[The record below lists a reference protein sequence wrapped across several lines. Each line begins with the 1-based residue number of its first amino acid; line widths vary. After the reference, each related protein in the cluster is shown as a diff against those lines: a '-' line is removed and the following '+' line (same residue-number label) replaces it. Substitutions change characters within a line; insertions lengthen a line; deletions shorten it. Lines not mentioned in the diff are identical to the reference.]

1 MRREAFP
8 LHAVFV
14 APFFLEATVRFID
27 AVASVPGVRTGLIS
41 QDPLDRLPRGVLRK
55 LDAHRQVPDALNSRQ
70 IAEAAR
76 DIARAWGGRLD
87 RLIGALEQ
95 LQVPLGEVR
104 DLLGVPGLGAET
116 ARNFRDKARMKD
128 VLSAAGIPCARHRRV
143 RSGEDVRE
151 FIRAVGF
158 PVVLKPLAG
167 AGAKATF
174 RITNP
179 KELEEALQTVR
190 PGPEREATV
199 EEFIQGDEFSFDTVS
214 IQGRP
219 VWHSIS
225 YYLPAPLHV
234 VDNPWIQW
242 CVLVPREIDHPK
254 FDDIRHIAFRALQ
267 VLGMDTGLSHM
278 EWFRRVDGTPMVS
291 EVGARPP
298 GAQITSL
305 HSYAHDFDLYRAWGR
320 LVTLGEFDPPSR
332 KFAAG
337 CAYLRGQGQG
347 KIRVVRGLEQV
358 LRELGPLVVEYKKPR
373 LGVVPNPSYE
383 GDGYVIVRHP
393 ETRVVEQ
400 ALRHIISQVR
410 VELG

>member
-1 MRREAFP
+1 MPPEEGP

-27 AVASVPGVRTGLIS
+27 SVASVPRVRTALIS
-41 QDPLDRLPRGVLRK
+41 QDPIERLPRSVRVK
-55 LDAHRQVPDALNSRQ
+55 LDTHRRVSDGLNPRQ
-70 IAEAAR
+70 IAEATR
-76 DIARAWGGRLD
+76 DIARGWSGRID
-87 RLIGALEQ
+87 RLVGALEQ

-104 DLLGVPGLGAET
+104 DALGIPGMGASV

-128 VLSAAGIPCARHRRV
+128 VLSSAGVPCARHRRV
-143 RSGEDVRE
+143 RGPEDARE
-151 FIRAVGF
+151 FARLVGF

-179 KELEEALQTVR
+179 VELEEALQTVR
-190 PGPEREATV
+190 PSPEREATI
-199 EEFIQGDEFSFDTVS
+199 EEFVQGEEFSFDTVS
-214 IQGRP
+214 IHGRP

-242 CVLVPREIDHPK
+242 CVLVPREVDHPR
-254 FDDIRHIAFRALQ
+254 FDDIRRIAFRALQ

-278 EWFRRVDGTPMVS
+278 EWFRRIDGTVLVS

-305 HSYAHDFDLYRAWGR
+305 HAYAHDFDLYRAWGR
-320 LVTLGEFDPPSR
+320 LMTWGQFDPPPR

-347 KIRVVRGLEQV
+347 RIRIVRGLERV
-358 LRELGPLVVEYKKPR
+358 LEDLQSLVVEYRKPR
-373 LGVVPNPSYE
+373 VGATPNPSYE
-383 GDGYVIVRHP
+383 GDGFVIVRHP
-393 ETRVVEQ
+393 ETRIVEE
-400 ALRHIISQVR
+400 ALRHIISNIR
-410 VELG
+410 LELG